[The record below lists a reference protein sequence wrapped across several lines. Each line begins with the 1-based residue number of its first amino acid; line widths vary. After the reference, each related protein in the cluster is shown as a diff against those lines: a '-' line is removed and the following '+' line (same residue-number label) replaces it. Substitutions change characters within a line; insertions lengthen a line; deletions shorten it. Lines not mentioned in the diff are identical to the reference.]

1 MIASS
6 FFLRR
11 ATVASQ
17 RLSHI
22 IKSPQVFRTLSS
34 PSRPFRILRR
44 DPKKLRTHAV
54 SILEG
59 DYEDFDEEED
69 IEEYTEDEEDLSRMS
84 KADKEML
91 DEAKKQDELY
101 QERKKRW
108 IELTKPVVRVTKI
121 DERGRSYGRGSRKT
135 AHARVW
141 IQPGLGEVVVN
152 RRPFEEYFHRNWH
165 REHILAPFVATD
177 TCGEFDVQCH
187 VEGGGLSGKAGAVR
201 LGLARALQNYN
212 PEYRPPMKRLGL
224 LMRDPRKVERKKIG
238 KVKAR
243 KSPQWVR
250 R

>member
-1 MIASS
+1 MASS
-6 FFLRR
+6 LLWRR

-17 RLSHI
+17 RLTYTI
-22 IKSPQVFRTLSS
+22 QTPLALRTLSS
-34 PSRPFRILRR
+34 VGRSFGAPRR

-59 DYEDFDEEED
+59 DYEDFDEED
-69 IEEYTEDEEDLSRMS
+69 YEEYTEEEEDRSNMSR
-84 KADKEML
+84 ADRELL
-91 DEAKKQDELY
+91 DEAKAQDEVY
-101 QERKKRW
+101 QKRKKRW
-108 IELTKPVVRVTKI
+108 LELSKPVVRVEKI
-121 DERGRSYGRGSRKT
+121 DERGRSYGRGSRKS
-135 AHARVW
+135 AQARVW

-165 REHILAPFVATD
+165 REHILAPLVATE
-177 TCGEFDVQCH
+177 TCGEFDIQCH
-187 VEGGGLSGKAGAVR
+187 VEGGGLSGKAGAIR

-224 LMRDPRKVERKKIG
+224 LTRDPRRVERKKIG

>member
-1 MIASS
+1 MALSLL
-6 FFLRR
+6 LRR
-11 ATVASQ
+11 ATAASQ
-17 RLSHI
+17 KFTHTIHKPPLLCS
-22 IKSPQVFRTLSS
+22 LSS
-34 PSRPFRILRR
+34 MSRPIGIPRR

-54 SILEG
+54 SILDG
-59 DYEDFDEEED
+59 DYEDLDDDEEDYEEEEED
-69 IEEYTEDEEDLSRMS
+69 YSNMS
-84 KADKEML
+84 KADREML
-91 DEAKKQDELY
+91 DEAKRQDELY
-101 QERKKRW
+101 QKRKQRW
-108 IELTKPVVRVTKI
+108 LELTKPVVRVEKI

-135 AHARVW
+135 AQARVW
-141 IQPGLGEVVVN
+141 IQPGMGEIVIN

-177 TCGEFDVQCH
+177 TCGEFDIQCH

-212 PEYRPPMKRLGL
+212 PEYRPAMKRLGL
-224 LMRDPRKVERKKIG
+224 LTRDPRKVERKKIG